1 MKLKLAMQFWTN
13 VQKGSVKCA
22 KKQSITTWPST
33 HLGSR
38 ITVHARNLYFEYLK
52 KTRALWNIFRMY
64 DYSGL
69 HDYWWVKSS
78 DRLVKCC
85 CSKLGHITA
94 LVLKEMQSKHGR
106 RCIFLWKSRFFWV
119 QMMVGGGSV
128 EQSHSGGAQAPRVS
142 SHFLGRVI
150 RRDPF

>member
-13 VQKGSVKCA
+13 VQKRFCQESKKAIYHYLAKYSSWLPNNRACTKSVF
-22 KKQSITTWPST
+22 W
-33 HLGSR
+33 
-38 ITVHARNLYFEYLK
+38 VLK
-52 KTRALWNIFRMY
+52 KNRALWNIFRMH